1 MTKAQEQGKPFLCCT
16 LLAAAASHCRMLGYC
31 QEATYGKHQG
41 RRAEQMRRIFWFIY
55 ITDKN
60 MSLLQGRPSYIQDS
74 EVDAWHPRMSPDPAF
89 KGWDELFI
97 LGIKFARLQGQI
109 YDQLYSAAA
118 RHAPR
123 AQQDQAVNQLS
134 DDLQSWYTDLAKVS
148 PVLGFPL
155 SEASLTWLSLTR
167 AK

>member
-1 MTKAQEQGKPFLCCT
+1 
-16 LLAAAASHCRMLGYC
+16 
-31 QEATYGKHQG
+31 
-41 RRAEQMRRIFWFIY
+41 MRRIFWFIY

-89 KGWDELFI
+89 KAWDELFI

-109 YDQLYSAAA
+109 YDQLYSADA

-134 DDLQSWYTDLAKVS
+134 DDLQSWYTDLGKVS
-148 PVLGFPL
+148 PFFFPL
-155 SEASLTWLSLTR
+155 REPSLIWLSLTR